1 MPIMKKVRDLMV
13 PLADY
18 AVTTTESTLREAVFT
33 LQKLYCE
40 VEAGK
45 CTHAGHRNV
54 LVLDTDNNKL
64 VGILNFRSILEVLI
78 PEISGGLSG
87 KVESF
92 GVSLAFA
99 QGGIPDLDESRA
111 SFRARVIRT
120 AGMKVRDVM
129 LKLRGTID
137 AEADILEALKLIY
150 QNKINVLPVFE
161 EGKLVGV
168 LRESDLFLAVAEVL
182 SE

>member
-1 MPIMKKVRDLMV
+1 MPITKKVRELMV

-18 AVTTTESTLREAVFT
+18 AVTTTESTLRDAVFT
-33 LQKLYCE
+33 LQKLYCQ

-54 LVLDTDNNKL
+54 LVLDPDNNL
-64 VGILNFRSILEVLI
+64 VGILNFGSILKVLI
-78 PEISGGLSG
+78 PEISGGFSG

-99 QGGIPDLDESRA
+99 QGGIPDLDEARA
-111 SFRARVIRT
+111 SFRARVIRN
-120 AGMKVRDVM
+120 AGTKVKDVM

-137 AEADILEALKLIY
+137 ADADILEALKLIY
-150 QNKINVLPVFE
+150 QNKINVLPVFD

>member
-1 MPIMKKVRDLMV
+1 MPLTKKVRDLMV

-33 LQKLYCE
+33 LQRLYCK

-54 LVLDTDNNKL
+54 LVLDPDNNL
-64 VGILNFRSILEVLI
+64 VGILNFGSILKVLI

-99 QGGIPDLDESRA
+99 QSGTPDLDEARA
-111 SFRARVIRT
+111 SFRARVIRNAT
-120 AGMKVRDVM
+120 TKVKDVM
-129 LKLRGTID
+129 LKVRGTID
-137 AEADILEALKLIY
+137 ADSDILEALKLIY
-150 QNKINVLPVFE
+150 KNKLNVLPVFE
-161 EGKLVGV
+161 NDELVGV